1 MKSKRTKGQK
11 GHWSVVVC
19 RRNVSVWLDRV
30 VDELREWVEWIGGG
44 VGGVSV
50 VSVVS
55 VVEEK
60 MLGWAGEV
68 GLG

>member
-1 MKSKRTKGQK
+1 M
-11 GHWSVVVC
+11 
-19 RRNVSVWLDRV
+19 WLDRV